1 MDDFMFNSD
10 HQNQLLDT
18 QRQNVI
24 IKESEDVPGDLLQR
38 EKPLAESHETQPKN
52 QSQSVKARSQNN
64 RPFDHSK
71 AIEFHQISFSKNNY
85 YQQNRNYSRAP
96 SKVVPVSHQLNAS
109 AMLNHFNLPSKF
121 NKSKATGPSR
131 YPMGPVLHATNFK
144 PFQDLQMSGGHTEKH
159 DSTKDTC
166 LSFHEQ
172 IVNPTFLPIPV
183 CGSKD
188 YPMHTIHCY
197 QSSMTIAP
205 YQQST
210 SPNETSM
217 HVGDSEVNVGMGV
230 TCIFQNIAVN
240 GQNVMESLRDC
251 ARNCDIRNSKSLL
264 LLDGKLSQC
273 PIPTISLLMNKTDQ
287 HDYTRNFVQELLMLN
302 KKKHLDPSQCA
313 RWVNKTTLFFI
324 ANEPYNIYF
333 QFLTYYNVFLM
344 MNLLSPTKNALRVL
358 ASFRSD
364 PQDMVLVRLSD
375 ATDYKF
381 GNFERNLFP
390 RLTMLSQL
398 GNVANI
404 PESVGNDGNNITC
417 FQKVVKV
424 PWAYSAFPFRS
435 VVDSRLKNQALKC
448 YNTVQNPTR
457 IVVQPKEHEDAL
469 SRHPQSSIDQHE
481 RNVNYRELRFATGK
495 LHTTS
500 NSVVSSMVVFR
511 SLVLN
516 ACGITERVPPDNRLQ
531 GSDVLKSSISG
542 GKFMVRKSFPLQ
554 VIVIQRKP
562 YLRHGLDHPNLF
574 QRILTNEAE
583 LLTTLT
589 RNISRN
595 LLNVKSVYMEELDI
609 CDQVRVAHSADILI
623 GVHGAGL
630 VHSWW
635 MRESGVLLELVPL
648 TKLDRPTYKVLAG
661 LIGRKYYSV
670 ILKNSPQKHH
680 SSVNV
685 SAVLELLAKIA
696 KEWTAAA

>member
-1 MDDFMFNSD
+1 M
-10 HQNQLLDT
+10 
-18 QRQNVI
+18 
-24 IKESEDVPGDLLQR
+24 
-38 EKPLAESHETQPKN
+38 
-52 QSQSVKARSQNN
+52 KARSPNS
-64 RPFDHSK
+64 RPSDHSN
-71 AIEFHQISFSKNNY
+71 AIEFHQISHSKNNY
-85 YQQNRNYSRAP
+85 QQKRNYSQAP
-96 SKVVPVSHQLNAS
+96 SKVLPVSHHRLNAS
-109 AMLNHFNLPSKF
+109 AMLNHFSTPSKF
-121 NKSKATGPSR
+121 NKSKTINSSR
-131 YPMGPVLHATNFK
+131 LPGGSLFHTTNAK
-144 PFQDLQMSGGHTEKH
+144 PLQQMLGGHDHTEKQKN
-159 DSTKDTC
+159 TKNDAC
-166 LSFHEQ
+166 SSFHEQ
-172 IVNPTFLPIPV
+172 IMNPTFLPIPV

-188 YPMHTIHCY
+188 YPMHTVHCY
-197 QSSMTIAP
+197 QSSMTISP

-210 SPNETSM
+210 SLNETM
-217 HVGDSEVNVGMGV
+217 TLIGDSEVTVGMGV
-230 TCIFQNIAVN
+230 TCVFQNIAVN

-251 ARNCDIRNSKSLL
+251 ARICDVRNSKSLF

-273 PIPTISLLMNKTDQ
+273 PIPTISLLMNRTDQ

-302 KKKHLDPSQCA
+302 KKKHLDPSQCV
-313 RWVNKTTLFFI
+313 RWINKTALFFI

-333 QFLTYYNVFLM
+333 QFLTYYNVFLT
-344 MNLLSPTKNALRVL
+344 MNHLSSTKDGASRGL

-364 PQDMVLVRLSD
+364 PQDIVLVRLSD

-390 RLTMLSQL
+390 QLTVLSEL
-398 GNVANI
+398 DNSENNF
-404 PESVGNDGNNITC
+404 ESVGRDGDDITC

-448 YNTVQNPTR
+448 YNTVQNLAKT
-457 IVVQPKEHEDAL
+457 VSQTNEHEDTL
-469 SRHPQSSIDQHE
+469 TQSNIDQHE
-481 RNVNYRELRFATGK
+481 QNVNYRELRFAAGK
-495 LHTTS
+495 SQTIS
-500 NSVVSSMVVFR
+500 NSVIPSMIVFR
-511 SLVLN
+511 SLVLHI
-516 ACGITERVPPDNRLQ
+516 CGITKRAAPDDHLQ
-531 GSDVLKSSISG
+531 GSDILKSSIPG
-542 GKFMVRKSFPLQ
+542 GKFVIRKNFPLK
-554 VIVIQRKP
+554 VVVIQRKP

-589 RNISRN
+589 RNISRD
-595 LLNVKSVYMEELDI
+595 LLDVKSVYMEDLDI

-648 TKLDRPTYKVLAG
+648 TKLDRPTYKILAG

-685 SAVLELLAKIA
+685 SAVLELLAKITE
-696 KEWTAAA
+696 EWTAGA